1 MYLLAVAS
9 SKASAKSH
17 TMQSQH
23 CRKAAVSST
32 SKAQQPDR
40 FTLLL
45 ADVRSGL
52 GDLWTFYEEC
62 IDGVLDAAANQQDT
76 TAWLEQM
83 QQLVEGNYK
92 IAFSHEGI
100 LFLLRDMGIW
110 PSQQQTWG
118 EGEGNTLGMYPSP
131 PLSPPLEGSGGP
143 TSSCIIDTASL
154 TAQRDTTMTSLLP
167 HRPLRPSTPAMG
179 NWAAPRS
186 SLPRTQHH
194 PQPQLQA
201 QLQSQSQQLT
211 QHPMYG
217 VEPFDFSAP
226 RQPGLTFP
234 KDLRAYYNPPDQ
246 IVVSENYVPP
256 PPNPLQQ
263 TSSNPVFFTD
273 PTLRRNVVE
282 YFAWT
287 SQSQASDHSG
297 YRKNNNTNIND
308 WRAYDRLPYEPKDD
322 DVMLWKQKLQ
332 REEEEV
338 KATSQVHP
346 TWPPWDFRLLNF
358 DL

>member
-1 MYLLAVAS
+1 
-9 SKASAKSH
+9 
-17 TMQSQH
+17 MQSQH
-23 CRKAAVSST
+23 CRKARISST
-32 SKAQQPDR
+32 SKAQQSDR

-45 ADVRSGL
+45 ADIRSGL

-92 IAFSHEGI
+92 IAFSHEGV

-118 EGEGNTLGMYPSP
+118 EGEGNTL
-131 PLSPPLEGSGGP
+131 
-143 TSSCIIDTASL
+143 
-154 TAQRDTTMTSLLP
+154 
-167 HRPLRPSTPAMG
+167 
-179 NWAAPRS
+179 
-186 SLPRTQHH
+186 
-194 PQPQLQA
+194 
-201 QLQSQSQQLT
+201 
-211 QHPMYG
+211 
-217 VEPFDFSAP
+217 EPFDFSAP

-246 IVVSENYVPP
+246 IVVSDNYVPP

-287 SQSQASDHSG
+287 SQSQASDRSG

-308 WRAYDRLPYEPKDD
+308 WRAHDRLPYEPKDD